1 MIEPCTSEFFEQTK
15 TFTIRNVTPEAMSGI
30 VIPKE
35 TERLVIVGDYLDE
48 LNIPDGIITCIC
60 PSLGLRRLIVPDSVE
75 FLYCNR
81 NNIRELEL
89 SERMYAADVSYN
101 PMYDLH
107 IRGDTPELG
116 KIKMT
121 GLKLKSFHAKVKP
134 ECEID
139 MEENPHLTSLS
150 KEVQYAAFTF
160 PYREPEFTYRE

>member
-1 MIEPCTSEFFEQTK
+1 MIEPCATEYFDFSK
-15 TFTIRNVTPEAMSGI
+15 TFTIRNVTPEAMVDI
-30 VIPKE
+30 VIPNE

-48 LNIPDGIITCIC
+48 LVIPDGIVTCIC
-60 PSLGLRRLIVPDSVE
+60 PSLGLRRLVVPDSVE

-89 SERMYAADVSYN
+89 PERMYAADVSYN

-107 IRGDTPELG
+107 IRGENPELG

-121 GLKLKSFHAKVKP
+121 GLKIKKFHAKVKP

-139 MEENPHLTSLS
+139 MEDNPHLTSLS
-150 KEVQYAAFTF
+150 REVQYAAFTF
-160 PYREPEFTYRE
+160 PYREPEYKYRE